1 MYKVYAIKVGEMDV
15 DSYRIL
21 PWPAT
26 SGPTIQI
33 SFYMWCIKGEKKSI
47 LVDTGT
53 GGEYA
58 EKRKF
63 MGADYIKAQLEKLD
77 INVSNIDTVVVT
89 HLHMDHFSAY
99 ELYSNAIFFIQKKE
113 IEFLTGPA
121 IRFRQAMELAPD
133 MAEVVRLAYAK
144 RIHYLD
150 GDEEIASGIRAVL
163 VGGHTPGSQ
172 VVAVTTK
179 KGEVVLCSDAV
190 DLYRNLEEGVVAPGA
205 DLLQG
210 LLAWDKIKSLAS
222 SPELII
228 PSHDPLVMERFPNP
242 VKGIAEIA

>member
-1 MYKVYAIKVGEMDV
+1 MYKVYAIRVGEMDV
-15 DSYRIL
+15 ASYRIL
-21 PWPAT
+21 PWPAA
-26 SGPTIQI
+26 SKPTIPI
-33 SFYMWCIKGEKKSI
+33 SFYMWCLKGEKESI

-63 MGADYIKAQLEKLD
+63 CGADYIEAQLNKLD
-77 INVSNIDTVVVT
+77 INVSEINKVIVT
-89 HLHMDHFSAY
+89 HLHQDHFSGY
-99 ELYSNAIFFIQKKE
+99 ELYSNAIFYIQKKE

-150 GDEEIASGIRAVL
+150 GDEKIANGIRAVL

-172 VVAVTTK
+172 VVVVSTK
-179 KGEVVLCSDAV
+179 KGEVVICSDAL
-190 DLYRNLEEGVVAPGA
+190 DLYRNLEECVVAPGA
-205 DLLQG
+205 NLLEG
-210 LLAWDKIKSLAS
+210 LLAWDKIKLLAS

-228 PSHDPLVMERFPNP
+228 PSHDPLVLERFPNP
-242 VKGIAEIA
+242 FEGIAQIS